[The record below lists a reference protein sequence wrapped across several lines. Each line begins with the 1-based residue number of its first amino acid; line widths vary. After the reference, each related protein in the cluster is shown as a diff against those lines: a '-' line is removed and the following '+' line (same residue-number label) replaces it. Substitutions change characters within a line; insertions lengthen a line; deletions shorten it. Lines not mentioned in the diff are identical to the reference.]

1 MFQTFIN
8 SYPISGKQTANKFM
22 SWQSLAALAYK
33 EFSVSQKQKVLVDIK
48 LNSTLKKKWKKK
60 SHLVIHSPS
69 QLPR

>member
-1 MFQTFIN
+1 
-8 SYPISGKQTANKFM
+8 M

-48 LNSTLKKKWKKK
+48 LNSTLKKNEKKK